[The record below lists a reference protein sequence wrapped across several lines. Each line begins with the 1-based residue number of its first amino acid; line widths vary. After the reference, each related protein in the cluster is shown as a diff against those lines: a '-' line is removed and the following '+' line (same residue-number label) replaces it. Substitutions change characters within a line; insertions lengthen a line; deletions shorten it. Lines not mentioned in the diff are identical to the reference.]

1 MAHNFRVPFLV
12 FCETYKFS
20 KRSQIDSL
28 ADNEMADPSYL
39 SSGSDCDPSE
49 INYTL
54 INLKYDLTPI
64 GYINMV
70 LSSLMKNRSNIHLL
84 YLNYSILRLIF
95 LQIVTELGKIPAT
108 SVPVILREF
117 TNMNFIGKIKEI
129 PSSQNKSD

>member
-1 MAHNFRVPFLV
+1 MAFNFRVPFLV

-39 SSGSDCDPSE
+39 SSGNENE

-64 GYINMV
+64 GFITMV
-70 LSSLMKNRSNIHLL
+70 
-84 YLNYSILRLIF
+84 IF
-95 LQIVTELGKIPAT
+95 RKLK
-108 SVPVILREF
+108 
-117 TNMNFIGKIKEI
+117 
-129 PSSQNKSD
+129 